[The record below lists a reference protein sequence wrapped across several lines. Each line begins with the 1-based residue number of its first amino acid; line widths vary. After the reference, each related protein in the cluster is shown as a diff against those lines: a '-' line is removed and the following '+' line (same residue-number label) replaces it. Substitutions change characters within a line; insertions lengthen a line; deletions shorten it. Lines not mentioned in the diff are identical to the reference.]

1 MNLELLIPLL
11 VTSFDD
17 IPQTLLKKICEDLL
31 PGPACTDIFKPCFD
45 KLRGG
50 NDLAFLGVLDEVE
63 SVRDVREVRQT
74 VEVTCQVLTLGQMRL
89 IYVQ

>member
-31 PGPACTDIFKPCFD
+31 PGPECTDIFKPCFD
-45 KLRGG
+45 KSPGG

-74 VEVTCQVLTLGQMRL
+74 VEVTCQVLALGQMHL
-89 IYVQ
+89 VYVQ